1 MAKPDPKPSSAPPP
15 DKPPAAEAFRHPP
28 VRITCSTPG
37 FRRAGVSHPA
47 VADHPA
53 DTFTREQIEA
63 FQAEPML
70 KLSPV
75 PEAE

>member
-1 MAKPDPKPSSAPPP
+1 MAKTDPTPQ
-15 DKPPAAEAFRHPP
+15 PAAAQAAEVFHHPP

-47 VADHPA
+47 LADHPA
-53 DTFTREQIEA
+53 DTFTKEQLEA
-63 FQAEPML
+63 FRDEPML

>member
-1 MAKPDPKPSSAPPP
+1 MAKTDPTPT
-15 DKPPAAEAFRHPP
+15 PAAAQAAEVLHHPP

-47 VADHPA
+47 LADYPA
-53 DTFTREQIEA
+53 DTFTKEQLEA
-63 FQAEPML
+63 FRDEPML